1 VLEILGLNI
10 SIAPE
15 KSAELLRDINFCFLF
30 AQNYHIAMKYVAP
43 IRQELGIRTVFN
55 ILGPLSNSAGAN
67 RELTELFNGY
77 AGRVEQIA
85 KAVEGNCSW

>member
-1 VLEILGLNI
+1 MLEILGLNI

-43 IRQELGIRTVFN
+43 IRTVFN